1 MVPTTIRNIYYI
13 PPLLKQCTSIE
24 KDGLIVLAVV
34 LLNPNRI
41 LRLLLWGTYMLSST
55 NKIKE
60 KEKENFHFC
69 WHVFS

>member
-34 LLNPNRI
+34 LLNPNKI
-41 LRLLLWGTYMLSST
+41 LLLLLWGNTFYQAQI
-55 NKIKE
+55 KIKE
-60 KEKENFHFC
+60 KENFRFC